1 MKDNYSLLDYI
12 IDYVGP
18 ERQTLYWFLVDTQDY
33 FHNLWW
39 NKWRIPEK
47 FGVDYA
53 ARAGLLEKDYDYDI
67 L

>member
-1 MKDNYSLLDYI
+1 MKHNYNLLDYI

-18 ERQTLYWFLVDTQDY
+18 ERETLYWFLVDTQDY

-53 ARAGLLEKDYDYDI
+53 VRCGLKDYDDNI
-67 L
+67 F